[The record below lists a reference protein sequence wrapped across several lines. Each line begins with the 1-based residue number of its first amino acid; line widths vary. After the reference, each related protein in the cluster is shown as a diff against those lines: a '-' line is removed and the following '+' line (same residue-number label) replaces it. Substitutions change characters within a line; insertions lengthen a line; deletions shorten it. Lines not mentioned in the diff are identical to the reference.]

1 MDNNIKFT
9 ALEKKI
15 KEEDFI
21 AQIGKIL
28 NEEEKKLDNFNDL
41 STKITSSSENNNNN
55 NNINNIKNNNSIS
68 NLNSSAIE
76 NINLISNI
84 IKNILIL
91 SDKSLLEVLL
101 NDENY
106 LTIFGALEYDF
117 ETYKIVPHRKYFT
130 EIVKFKNLLDI
141 KNKEILNKIHLNHR
155 LSYLKDTAICRF
167 IEENTLK
174 IINSMIQLNNNEII
188 QFFLQNLEN
197 LKLLLDLI
205 KNNDDINIKKDAC
218 LFLVELMNCSF
229 DIFSLRITF
238 IETLCENK
246 IFEIIDNLLSKIS
259 NDENII
265 EIKENNNNNNNNDK
279 NSYELI
285 KISIIEILIKILTC
299 ASESLKEYLL
309 NNSDSKILNI
319 LCKLMLT
326 NENFGIKYEISQI
339 IKIYLDS
346 EFQDSTNQTL
356 QHSNILIILIDYL
369 EIPLNLKYK
378 NEIINN
384 KQIIIEI
391 LIYIIERN
399 YFFYFFNDNKVYE
412 KVIKLLEEN
421 NKILNIYVIKFIKSL
436 LLSANDFLIN
446 NIINQD
452 LMEKLCKLFE
462 ENKKKE
468 NLLFSI
474 LLDFFNPK
482 LKNNIIIQQ
491 FLTLKKDFFNSEE
504 NQIYFKDLL
513 EKNNNKNK
521 IENNNNNIFE
531 NINNNN
537 NNINNFSIQ
546 DLNENDDDLYGTKKL
561 FFYNDFEE
569 NEQIKNNNFLDKKR
583 INDSIDLLNLNEELD
598 NNKKRKIENEDEE
611 NDDLDLDDIE

>member
-1 MDNNIKFT
+1 MDKFSV
-9 ALEKKI
+9 LEKKI

-21 AQIGKIL
+21 VQLGKIL
-28 NEEEKKLDNFNDL
+28 NEEEKKIDNFNDL
-41 STKITSSSENNNNN
+41 STKVTISSSENNNM
-55 NNINNIKNNNSIS
+55 KNNLIPNCNSTS
-68 NLNSSAIE
+68 IE
-76 NINLISNI
+76 NINSISNI

-91 SDKSLLEVLL
+91 ADKSLLEVLL

-106 LTIFGALEYDF
+106 LTVFGALEYDF

-141 KNKEILNKIHLNHR
+141 KNKEILHKIHLNLR

-174 IINSMIQLNNNEII
+174 NINSMIQLNNNEII

-205 KNNDDINIKKDAC
+205 KNNNDFNVKKDAC

-229 DIFSLRITF
+229 DIFSSRITF

-246 IFEIIDNLLSKIS
+246 IFEIIDNLLAKIS
-259 NDENII
+259 NE
-265 EIKENNNNNNNNDK
+265 ENNNNNENK
-279 NSYELI
+279 SSYELI

-299 ASESLKEYLL
+299 ASESLKEYLI
-309 NNSDSKILNI
+309 NNNDSKILNI

-346 EFQDSTNQTL
+346 EFQDCTNNQTL
-356 QHSNILIILIDYL
+356 QHSNIFIILVDYL
-369 EIPLNLKYK
+369 EIPLNLKFK

-412 KVIKLLEEN
+412 KVIKLLDEN
-421 NKILNIYVIKFIKSL
+421 NKILNIHVIKFIKSL
-436 LLSANDFLIN
+436 LLSANDFLID
-446 NIINQD
+446 NIITQD
-452 LMEKLCKLFE
+452 LMEKLCNLFE

-474 LLDFFNPK
+474 LLDFFIPK
-482 LKNNIIIQQ
+482 SKNKLIIQK
-491 FLTLKKDFFNSEE
+491 FLTLKKDFFYSQE
-504 NQIYFKDLL
+504 NQCYFKESF
-513 EKNNNKNK
+513 EKINNKNK
-521 IENNNNNIFE
+521 NDINNNINNNIFE

-537 NNINNFSIQ
+537 NNTYFIQ
-546 DLNENDDDLYGTKKL
+546 YLNENEEDLDNSKKL
-561 FFYNDFEE
+561 FFYDFEE
-569 NEQIKNNNFLDKKR
+569 NDQIKNNNFLDKKR
-583 INDSIDLLNLNEELD
+583 LNDSIDLLNLNEELE
-598 NNKKRKIENEDEE
+598 NNKKRKTENEDEE
-611 NDDLDLDDIE
+611 NDNLDLDDIE

>member
-41 STKITSSSENNNNN
+41 STKVTISSENNNNN
-55 NNINNIKNNNSIS
+55 IKNNSIS

-197 LKLLLDLI
+197 LKFLLDLI
-205 KNNDDINIKKDAC
+205 KNNDDFNIKKDAC

-229 DIFSLRITF
+229 DIFSSRITF

-259 NDENII
+259 NEEENIFN
-265 EIKENNNNNNNNDK
+265 ENNNKNDNK

-399 YFFYFFNDNKVYE
+399 YFFYFFSDNKVYE

-482 LKNNIIIQQ
+482 TKNKIIIQQ

-513 EKNNNKNK
+513 EKNKNKN
-521 IENNNNNIFE
+521 ENNIFE

-537 NNINNFSIQ
+537 NNNNFSIQ

-583 INDSIDLLNLNEELD
+583 INDSIDLLNLNEELE

-611 NDDLDLDDIE
+611 NDDLDLDEIE

>member
-41 STKITSSSENNNNN
+41 STKVTISSENNNNN
-55 NNINNIKNNNSIS
+55 IKNNSIS

-197 LKLLLDLI
+197 LKFLLDLI
-205 KNNDDINIKKDAC
+205 KNNDDFNIKKDAC

-229 DIFSLRITF
+229 DIFSSRITF

-259 NDENII
+259 NEEENIFN
-265 EIKENNNNNNNNDK
+265 ENNKNK

-319 LCKLMLT
+319 LV
-326 NENFGIKYEISQI
+326 N
-339 IKIYLDS
+339 
-346 EFQDSTNQTL
+346 
-356 QHSNILIILIDYL
+356 
-369 EIPLNLKYK
+369 
-378 NEIINN
+378 
-384 KQIIIEI
+384 
-391 LIYIIERN
+391 
-399 YFFYFFNDNKVYE
+399 
-412 KVIKLLEEN
+412 
-421 NKILNIYVIKFIKSL
+421 
-436 LLSANDFLIN
+436 
-446 NIINQD
+446 
-452 LMEKLCKLFE
+452 
-462 ENKKKE
+462 
-468 NLLFSI
+468 
-474 LLDFFNPK
+474 
-482 LKNNIIIQQ
+482 
-491 FLTLKKDFFNSEE
+491 
-504 NQIYFKDLL
+504 
-513 EKNNNKNK
+513 
-521 IENNNNNIFE
+521 
-531 NINNNN
+531 
-537 NNINNFSIQ
+537 
-546 DLNENDDDLYGTKKL
+546 
-561 FFYNDFEE
+561 
-569 NEQIKNNNFLDKKR
+569 
-583 INDSIDLLNLNEELD
+583 
-598 NNKKRKIENEDEE
+598 
-611 NDDLDLDDIE
+611 

>member
-41 STKITSSSENNNNN
+41 STKITTSSENN

-197 LKLLLDLI
+197 LKFLLDLI
-205 KNNDDINIKKDAC
+205 KNNDDFNIKKDAC

-229 DIFSLRITF
+229 DIFSSRITF

-259 NDENII
+259 NEEENIFN
-265 EIKENNNNNNNNDK
+265 ENNNKNDNK

-482 LKNNIIIQQ
+482 LKNKIIIQQ

-513 EKNNNKNK
+513 EKNKNKN
-521 IENNNNNIFE
+521 ENNIFE

-537 NNINNFSIQ
+537 NNNNFSIQ

-611 NDDLDLDDIE
+611 NDDLDLDEIE

>member
-41 STKITSSSENNNNN
+41 STKITTSSENN

-265 EIKENNNNNNNNDK
+265 EINENNNNNNNK

-421 NKILNIYVIKFIKSL
+421 NKILNIYVI
-436 LLSANDFLIN
+436 
-446 NIINQD
+446 
-452 LMEKLCKLFE
+452 
-462 ENKKKE
+462 
-468 NLLFSI
+468 
-474 LLDFFNPK
+474 
-482 LKNNIIIQQ
+482 
-491 FLTLKKDFFNSEE
+491 
-504 NQIYFKDLL
+504 
-513 EKNNNKNK
+513 
-521 IENNNNNIFE
+521 
-531 NINNNN
+531 
-537 NNINNFSIQ
+537 
-546 DLNENDDDLYGTKKL
+546 
-561 FFYNDFEE
+561 
-569 NEQIKNNNFLDKKR
+569 
-583 INDSIDLLNLNEELD
+583 
-598 NNKKRKIENEDEE
+598 
-611 NDDLDLDDIE
+611 

>member
-41 STKITSSSENNNNN
+41 STKITTSSENN

-197 LKLLLDLI
+197 LKFLLDLI
-205 KNNDDINIKKDAC
+205 KNNDDFNIKKDAC

-229 DIFSLRITF
+229 DIFSSRITF

-265 EIKENNNNNNNNDK
+265 EINENNNNNNNK

-513 EKNNNKNK
+513 EKNKNKN
-521 IENNNNNIFE
+521 ENNIFE

-537 NNINNFSIQ
+537 NNNNFSIQ

>member
-1 MDNNIKFT
+1 MDNNVKFT

-41 STKITSSSENNNNN
+41 STKVTISSENNNNN
-55 NNINNIKNNNSIS
+55 IKNNSIS

-130 EIVKFKNLLDI
+130 AIVKFKNLLDI

-265 EIKENNNNNNNNDK
+265 EIKENNNNNNNDK

-513 EKNNNKNK
+513 EKNKNKN
-521 IENNNNNIFE
+521 ENNIFE

-537 NNINNFSIQ
+537 NNNNFSIQ

-583 INDSIDLLNLNEELD
+583 INDSIDLLNLNEELE

>member
-41 STKITSSSENNNNN
+41 STKVTISSENNNNN
-55 NNINNIKNNNSIS
+55 IKNNSIS

-197 LKLLLDLI
+197 LKFLLDLI
-205 KNNDDINIKKDAC
+205 KNNDDFNIKKDAC

-229 DIFSLRITF
+229 DIFSSRITF

-259 NDENII
+259 NEEENIFN
-265 EIKENNNNNNNNDK
+265 ENNKNK

-399 YFFYFFNDNKVYE
+399 YFFYFFSDNKVYE

-482 LKNNIIIQQ
+482 LKNKIIIQQ

-513 EKNNNKNK
+513 EKNKNKN
-521 IENNNNNIFE
+521 ENNIFE

-537 NNINNFSIQ
+537 NNNNNFSIQ

-583 INDSIDLLNLNEELD
+583 INDSIDLLNLNEELE

-611 NDDLDLDDIE
+611 NDDLDLDEIE

>member
-1 MDNNIKFT
+1 MDNNVKFT

-41 STKITSSSENNNNN
+41 STKITTSSENNNNN
-55 NNINNIKNNNSIS
+55 IKNNSIS

-259 NDENII
+259 NEEENIFN
-265 EIKENNNNNNNNDK
+265 ENNKNK

-513 EKNNNKNK
+513 EKNKNKN
-521 IENNNNNIFE
+521 ENNIFE

-537 NNINNFSIQ
+537 NNNNFSIQ

>member
-1 MDNNIKFT
+1 MDNNVKFT

-41 STKITSSSENNNNN
+41 STKITTSSENN

-259 NDENII
+259 NEEENIFN
-265 EIKENNNNNNNNDK
+265 ENNKNK

-346 EFQDSTNQTL
+346 EFQDSTNNQTL
-356 QHSNILIILIDYL
+356 QHSNIFIILVDYL

-399 YFFYFFNDNKVYE
+399 YFFYFFSDNKVYE

-513 EKNNNKNK
+513 EKNKNKN
-521 IENNNNNIFE
+521 ENNIFE

-537 NNINNFSIQ
+537 NNNNSSIQ

-611 NDDLDLDDIE
+611 HDDLDLDHIE

>member
-1 MDNNIKFT
+1 MDNNVKFT

-41 STKITSSSENNNNN
+41 STKITTSSENNN

-265 EIKENNNNNNNNDK
+265 EIKENNNNNNNK

-462 ENKKKE
+462 QNKKKE

-513 EKNNNKNK
+513 EKNKNKN
-521 IENNNNNIFE
+521 ENNIFE

>member
-1 MDNNIKFT
+1 MDNNVKFT

-41 STKITSSSENNNNN
+41 STKITTSSENNN

-265 EIKENNNNNNNNDK
+265 EIKENNNNNNNK

-399 YFFYFFNDNKVYE
+399 YFFYFFSDNKVYE

-611 NDDLDLDDIE
+611 NDDLDLDEIE

>member
-41 STKITSSSENNNNN
+41 STKVTISSENNNNN
-55 NNINNIKNNNSIS
+55 IKNNSIS

-205 KNNDDINIKKDAC
+205 KNNEDFNIKKDAC

-229 DIFSLRITF
+229 DIFSSRITF

-259 NDENII
+259 NEEENIFN
-265 EIKENNNNNNNNDK
+265 ENNKNK

-399 YFFYFFNDNKVYE
+399 YFFYFFSDNKVYE

-482 LKNNIIIQQ
+482 LKNKIIIQQ

-513 EKNNNKNK
+513 EKNKNKN
-521 IENNNNNIFE
+521 ENNIFE

-537 NNINNFSIQ
+537 NNNNFSIQ

-583 INDSIDLLNLNEELD
+583 INDSIDLLNLNEELE

-611 NDDLDLDDIE
+611 NDDLDLDEIE

>member
-41 STKITSSSENNNNN
+41 STKVTISSENNNNN
-55 NNINNIKNNNSIS
+55 IKNNSIS

-197 LKLLLDLI
+197 LKFLLDLI
-205 KNNDDINIKKDAC
+205 KNNDDFNIKKDAC

-229 DIFSLRITF
+229 DIFSSRITF

-259 NDENII
+259 NEEENIFN
-265 EIKENNNNNNNNDK
+265 ENNNKNDNK

-399 YFFYFFNDNKVYE
+399 YFFYFFSDNKVYE

-482 LKNNIIIQQ
+482 LKNKIIIQQ

-513 EKNNNKNK
+513 EKNKNKN
-521 IENNNNNIFE
+521 ENNIFE

-537 NNINNFSIQ
+537 NNNNFSIQ

-583 INDSIDLLNLNEELD
+583 INDSIDLLNLNEELE

-611 NDDLDLDDIE
+611 NDDLDLDEIE

>member
-265 EIKENNNNNNNNDK
+265 EIKENNNNNNNDK

>member
-1 MDNNIKFT
+1 
-9 ALEKKI
+9 
-15 KEEDFI
+15 
-21 AQIGKIL
+21 
-28 NEEEKKLDNFNDL
+28 
-41 STKITSSSENNNNN
+41 
-55 NNINNIKNNNSIS
+55 
-68 NLNSSAIE
+68 
-76 NINLISNI
+76 
-84 IKNILIL
+84 
-91 SDKSLLEVLL
+91 
-101 NDENY
+101 
-106 LTIFGALEYDF
+106 
-117 ETYKIVPHRKYFT
+117 
-130 EIVKFKNLLDI
+130 
-141 KNKEILNKIHLNHR
+141 
-155 LSYLKDTAICRF
+155 
-167 IEENTLK
+167 
-174 IINSMIQLNNNEII
+174 
-188 QFFLQNLEN
+188 
-197 LKLLLDLI
+197 
-205 KNNDDINIKKDAC
+205 
-218 LFLVELMNCSF
+218 
-229 DIFSLRITF
+229 
-238 IETLCENK
+238 
-246 IFEIIDNLLSKIS
+246 
-259 NDENII
+259 
-265 EIKENNNNNNNNDK
+265 
-279 NSYELI
+279 
-285 KISIIEILIKILTC
+285 
-299 ASESLKEYLL
+299 
-309 NNSDSKILNI
+309 
-319 LCKLMLT
+319 MLT

-346 EFQDSTNQTL
+346 EFQDSTNNQTL
-356 QHSNILIILIDYL
+356 QHSNIFIILVDYL
-369 EIPLNLKYK
+369 EIPLNLKFK

-399 YFFYFFNDNKVYE
+399 YFFYFFSDNKVYE

-513 EKNNNKNK
+513 EKNKNKN
-521 IENNNNNIFE
+521 ENNIFE

-537 NNINNFSIQ
+537 NNNNNFSIQ

>member
-41 STKITSSSENNNNN
+41 STKVTISSENNNNN
-55 NNINNIKNNNSIS
+55 IKNNSIS

-197 LKLLLDLI
+197 LKFFLDLI
-205 KNNDDINIKKDAC
+205 KNNDDFNIKKDAC

-229 DIFSLRITF
+229 DIFSSRITF

-259 NDENII
+259 NEEENIF
-265 EIKENNNNNNNNDK
+265 
-279 NSYELI
+279 
-285 KISIIEILIKILTC
+285 
-299 ASESLKEYLL
+299 
-309 NNSDSKILNI
+309 
-319 LCKLMLT
+319 
-326 NENFGIKYEISQI
+326 NE
-339 IKIYLDS
+339 
-346 EFQDSTNQTL
+346 
-356 QHSNILIILIDYL
+356 
-369 EIPLNLKYK
+369 
-378 NEIINN
+378 
-384 KQIIIEI
+384 
-391 LIYIIERN
+391 
-399 YFFYFFNDNKVYE
+399 
-412 KVIKLLEEN
+412 
-421 NKILNIYVIKFIKSL
+421 
-436 LLSANDFLIN
+436 
-446 NIINQD
+446 
-452 LMEKLCKLFE
+452 
-462 ENKKKE
+462 
-468 NLLFSI
+468 
-474 LLDFFNPK
+474 
-482 LKNNIIIQQ
+482 
-491 FLTLKKDFFNSEE
+491 
-504 NQIYFKDLL
+504 
-513 EKNNNKNK
+513 NNKNK
-521 IENNNNNIFE
+521 N
-531 NINNNN
+531 
-537 NNINNFSIQ
+537 S
-546 DLNENDDDLYGTKKL
+546 Y
-561 FFYNDFEE
+561 
-569 NEQIKNNNFLDKKR
+569 
-583 INDSIDLLNLNEELD
+583 
-598 NNKKRKIENEDEE
+598 
-611 NDDLDLDDIE
+611 

>member
-41 STKITSSSENNNNN
+41 STKITSSSENNN

-265 EIKENNNNNNNNDK
+265 EIKENNNNNNDK

>member
-1 MDNNIKFT
+1 MDKFSV
-9 ALEKKI
+9 LEKKI

-21 AQIGKIL
+21 VQLGKIL
-28 NEEEKKLDNFNDL
+28 NEEEKKIDNFNDL
-41 STKITSSSENNNNN
+41 STKVTISSSENNNNM
-55 NNINNIKNNNSIS
+55 KNNLITNCNSTS
-68 NLNSSAIE
+68 IE
-76 NINLISNI
+76 NINSISNI

-91 SDKSLLEVLL
+91 ADKSLLEVLL

-106 LTIFGALEYDF
+106 LTVFGALEYDF

-141 KNKEILNKIHLNHR
+141 KNKEILHKIHLNLR

-174 IINSMIQLNNNEII
+174 NINSMIQLNNNEII

-205 KNNDDINIKKDAC
+205 KNNNDFNVKKDAC

-229 DIFSLRITF
+229 DIFSSRITF

-246 IFEIIDNLLSKIS
+246 IFEIIDNLLAKIS
-259 NDENII
+259 NE
-265 EIKENNNNNNNNDK
+265 ENNNNNENK
-279 NSYELI
+279 SSYELI

-299 ASESLKEYLL
+299 ASESLKEYLI
-309 NNSDSKILNI
+309 NNNDSKILNI

-346 EFQDSTNQTL
+346 EFQDSTNNQTL
-356 QHSNILIILIDYL
+356 QHSNIFIILVDYL
-369 EIPLNLKYK
+369 EIPLNLKFK

-412 KVIKLLEEN
+412 KVIKLLDEN
-421 NKILNIYVIKFIKSL
+421 NKILNIHVIKFIKSL
-436 LLSANDFLIN
+436 LLSANDFLID
-446 NIINQD
+446 NIITQD
-452 LMEKLCKLFE
+452 LMEKLCNLFE

-474 LLDFFNPK
+474 LLDFFIPK
-482 LKNNIIIQQ
+482 SKNKLIIQK
-491 FLTLKKDFFNSEE
+491 FLTLKKDFFYSQE
-504 NQIYFKDLL
+504 NQCYFKESF
-513 EKNNNKNK
+513 EKINNKNK
-521 IENNNNNIFE
+521 NDINNNINNNIFE

-537 NNINNFSIQ
+537 NNTYFIQ
-546 DLNENDDDLYGTKKL
+546 YLNENEEDLDNSKKL
-561 FFYNDFEE
+561 FFYDFEE
-569 NEQIKNNNFLDKKR
+569 NDQIKNNNFLDKKR
-583 INDSIDLLNLNEELD
+583 LNDSIDLLNLNEELE
-598 NNKKRKIENEDEE
+598 NNKKRKTENEDEE
-611 NDDLDLDDIE
+611 NDNLDLDDIE

>member
-41 STKITSSSENNNNN
+41 STKITTSSENNNN

-265 EIKENNNNNNNNDK
+265 EIKENNNNNNDK

>member
-1 MDNNIKFT
+1 MDNNVKFT

-41 STKITSSSENNNNN
+41 STKITTSSENNNN

-265 EIKENNNNNNNNDK
+265 EIKENNNNNNNDK

-513 EKNNNKNK
+513 EKNKNKN
-521 IENNNNNIFE
+521 ENNIFE

-537 NNINNFSIQ
+537 NNNNFSIQ

-583 INDSIDLLNLNEELD
+583 INDSIDL
-598 NNKKRKIENEDEE
+598 IY
-611 NDDLDLDDIE
+611 

>member
-41 STKITSSSENNNNN
+41 STKVTISSENNNNN
-55 NNINNIKNNNSIS
+55 IKNNSIS

-197 LKLLLDLI
+197 LKFLLDLI
-205 KNNDDINIKKDAC
+205 KNNDDFNIKKDAC

-229 DIFSLRITF
+229 DIFSSRITF

-259 NDENII
+259 NEEENIFN
-265 EIKENNNNNNNNDK
+265 ENNNKNDNK

-399 YFFYFFNDNKVYE
+399 YFFYFFSDNKVYE

-482 LKNNIIIQQ
+482 LKNKIIIQQ

-513 EKNNNKNK
+513 EKNKNKN
-521 IENNNNNIFE
+521 ENNIFE

-537 NNINNFSIQ
+537 NNNNFSIQ

-583 INDSIDLLNLNEELD
+583 INDSIDLLNLNEIE

-611 NDDLDLDDIE
+611 NDDLDLDEIE

>member
-1 MDNNIKFT
+1 MDNNVKFT

-41 STKITSSSENNNNN
+41 STKITTSSENN

-265 EIKENNNNNNNNDK
+265 EIKENNNNNNNK

-412 KVIKLLEEN
+412 KVIKLL
-421 NKILNIYVIKFIKSL
+421 
-436 LLSANDFLIN
+436 
-446 NIINQD
+446 
-452 LMEKLCKLFE
+452 
-462 ENKKKE
+462 
-468 NLLFSI
+468 
-474 LLDFFNPK
+474 
-482 LKNNIIIQQ
+482 
-491 FLTLKKDFFNSEE
+491 
-504 NQIYFKDLL
+504 
-513 EKNNNKNK
+513 
-521 IENNNNNIFE
+521 
-531 NINNNN
+531 
-537 NNINNFSIQ
+537 
-546 DLNENDDDLYGTKKL
+546 
-561 FFYNDFEE
+561 
-569 NEQIKNNNFLDKKR
+569 
-583 INDSIDLLNLNEELD
+583 
-598 NNKKRKIENEDEE
+598 
-611 NDDLDLDDIE
+611 

>member
-1 MDNNIKFT
+1 MDNNVKFT

-41 STKITSSSENNNNN
+41 STKITTSSENN

-229 DIFSLRITF
+229 DIFSSRITF

-265 EIKENNNNNNNNDK
+265 EINENNNNNNNDK

-583 INDSIDLLNLNEELD
+583 INDSIDLLNLNEELE

>member
-41 STKITSSSENNNNN
+41 STKVTISSENNNNN
-55 NNINNIKNNNSIS
+55 IKNNSIS

-197 LKLLLDLI
+197 LKFLLDLI
-205 KNNDDINIKKDAC
+205 KNNDDFNIKKDAC

-229 DIFSLRITF
+229 DIFSSRITF

-259 NDENII
+259 NEEENIFN
-265 EIKENNNNNNNNDK
+265 ENNKNK

-399 YFFYFFNDNKVYE
+399 YFFYFFSDNKVYE

-482 LKNNIIIQQ
+482 LKNKIIIQQ

-513 EKNNNKNK
+513 EKNKNKN
-521 IENNNNNIFE
+521 ENNIFE

-537 NNINNFSIQ
+537 NNNNFSIQ

-583 INDSIDLLNLNEELD
+583 INDSIDLLNLNEELE

-611 NDDLDLDDIE
+611 NDDLDLDEIE

>member
-41 STKITSSSENNNNN
+41 STKVTISSENNNNN
-55 NNINNIKNNNSIS
+55 IKNNSIS

-197 LKLLLDLI
+197 LKFLLDLI
-205 KNNDDINIKKDAC
+205 KNNDDFNIKKDAC

-229 DIFSLRITF
+229 DIFSSRITF

-259 NDENII
+259 NEEENIFN
-265 EIKENNNNNNNNDK
+265 ENNKNDNK

-399 YFFYFFNDNKVYE
+399 YFFYFFSDNKVYE

-482 LKNNIIIQQ
+482 TKNKIIIQQ

-513 EKNNNKNK
+513 EKNKNKN
-521 IENNNNNIFE
+521 ENNIFE

-537 NNINNFSIQ
+537 NNNNNFSIQ

-583 INDSIDLLNLNEELD
+583 INDSIDLLNLNEELE

-611 NDDLDLDDIE
+611 NDDLDLDEIE

>member
-1 MDNNIKFT
+1 MDNNVKFT

-41 STKITSSSENNNNN
+41 STKVTISSENNNNN
-55 NNINNIKNNNSIS
+55 IKNNSIS

-197 LKLLLDLI
+197 LKFLLDLI
-205 KNNDDINIKKDAC
+205 KNNDDFNIKKDAC

-229 DIFSLRITF
+229 DIFSSRITF

-259 NDENII
+259 NEEENIFN
-265 EIKENNNNNNNNDK
+265 ENNKNDNK

-399 YFFYFFNDNKVYE
+399 YFFYFFSDNKVYE

-482 LKNNIIIQQ
+482 LKNKIIIQQ

-513 EKNNNKNK
+513 EKNKNKN
-521 IENNNNNIFE
+521 ENNIFE

-537 NNINNFSIQ
+537 NNNNFSIQ

-583 INDSIDLLNLNEELD
+583 INDSIDLLNLNEELE

-611 NDDLDLDDIE
+611 NDDLDLDEIE

>member
-1 MDNNIKFT
+1 MDKFSV
-9 ALEKKI
+9 LEKKI

-21 AQIGKIL
+21 VQLGKIL
-28 NEEEKKLDNFNDL
+28 NEEEKKIDNFNDL
-41 STKITSSSENNNNN
+41 STKVTISSSENNNM
-55 NNINNIKNNNSIS
+55 KNNLIPNCNSTS
-68 NLNSSAIE
+68 IE
-76 NINLISNI
+76 NINSISNI

-91 SDKSLLEVLL
+91 ADKSLLEVLL

-106 LTIFGALEYDF
+106 LTVFGALEYDF

-141 KNKEILNKIHLNHR
+141 KNKEILHKIHLNLR

-174 IINSMIQLNNNEII
+174 NINSMIQLNNNEII

-197 LKLLLDLI
+197 LKFLLDLI
-205 KNNDDINIKKDAC
+205 KNNDDFNIKKDAC

-229 DIFSLRITF
+229 DIFSSRITF

-265 EIKENNNNNNNNDK
+265 EINENNNNNNNK

-399 YFFYFFNDNKVYE
+399 YFFYFFSDNKVYE

-482 LKNNIIIQQ
+482 TKNKIIIQQ

-513 EKNNNKNK
+513 EKNKNKN
-521 IENNNNNIFE
+521 ENNIFE

-537 NNINNFSIQ
+537 NNNNFSIQ

>member
-41 STKITSSSENNNNN
+41 STKVTISSENNNNN
-55 NNINNIKNNNSIS
+55 IKNNSIS

-197 LKLLLDLI
+197 LKFLLDLI
-205 KNNDDINIKKDAC
+205 KNNDDFNIKKDAC

-229 DIFSLRITF
+229 DIFSSRITF

-259 NDENII
+259 NEEENIFN
-265 EIKENNNNNNNNDK
+265 ENNNKNDNK

-399 YFFYFFNDNKVYE
+399 YFFYFFSDNKVYE

-482 LKNNIIIQQ
+482 LKNKIIIQQ

-513 EKNNNKNK
+513 EKNKNKN
-521 IENNNNNIFE
+521 ENNIFE

-537 NNINNFSIQ
+537 NNNNFSIQ

-611 NDDLDLDDIE
+611 NDDLDLDEIE